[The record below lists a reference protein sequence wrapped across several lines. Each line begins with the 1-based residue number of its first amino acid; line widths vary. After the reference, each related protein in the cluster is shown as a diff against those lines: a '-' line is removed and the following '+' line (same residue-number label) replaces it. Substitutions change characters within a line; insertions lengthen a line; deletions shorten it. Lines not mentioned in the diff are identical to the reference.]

1 MVQTPSRLPQ
11 KKPPKEETPWGA
23 SFSRRYFSEEPC
35 PTPPPYRPDPL
46 KPEGLRG
53 PLEFLPFSTSKQ
65 RSLRLAPLKSGPYTS
80 PSDLAQVVLLKKS
93 AEVVVTSSSHP
104 DSSEHPPIPNFIDG
118 KWAASRAT
126 DFLPVTD
133 PATGERLGTTPLS
146 PAGDVE
152 AAVDAANKA
161 FPAWRSTPAVDRARV
176 LFRLKAL
183 LDEHHEELA
192 RTLTTEHG
200 KILPETMGEVR
211 RGIENVEHACGIP
224 TLMMGETLEDIAPGI
239 DCETIRQPLGVFGII
254 TPYNFP
260 VMIPLWFWPYAVA
273 TGNTVV
279 LKPSEQDPL
288 THQRIV
294 ELATEAGLPPGVLNV
309 VHGGREAVT
318 TLVEHPDVRGISFVG
333 SSDTARFLYAK
344 AAQEGK
350 RVQALGGAKNFMV
363 VLPDAD
369 FDRTNAALM
378 DSVFGSTGQ
387 RCLAGSVLVG
397 VGDAYDPMKERLM
410 DSASSFRIG
419 NGLEEGVQMGPLV
432 SRPHRDKVVELIG
445 EGTREGPTLLLDGR
459 GASVPD
465 HPEGHWIGPSVFEGV
480 RPDMMLGNEE
490 IFGPVAG
497 LARVKT
503 ADEAV
508 KLMHQVHYGNSTGIF
523 TSSGKAA
530 REFRYNAGISM
541 IGVNIGVAA
550 PMAFFPFGGSRTSF
564 YGDLKAQ
571 GKDAIDFYTDKRV
584 VISRW

>member
-1 MVQTPSRLPQ
+1 M
-11 KKPPKEETPWGA
+11 
-23 SFSRRYFSEEPC
+23 
-35 PTPPPYRPDPL
+35 
-46 KPEGLRG
+46 
-53 PLEFLPFSTSKQ
+53 
-65 RSLRLAPLKSGPYTS
+65 
-80 PSDLAQVVLLKKS
+80 
-93 AEVVVTSSSHP
+93 SSSLSGNLS
-104 DSSEHPPIPNFIDG
+104 DHPPVPNFING
-118 KWAASRAT
+118 VWTASGAEE
-126 DFLPVTD
+126 FLPVTN

-146 PAGDVE
+146 PASDVA
-152 AAVDAANKA
+152 AAVDAATRA
-161 FPAWRSTPAVDRARV
+161 FPSWRSTPAVDRARV

-192 RTLTTEHG
+192 RTLTMEHG
-200 KILPETMGEVR
+200 KILAETMGEVR

-239 DCETIRQPLGVFGII
+239 DCETIRQPLGVFGIV

-294 ELATEAGLPPGVLNV
+294 ELAVEAGLPPGVLNV
-309 VHGGREAVT
+309 VHGGKEAVT
-318 TLVEHPDVRGISFVG
+318 ALLEHPDVRGISFVG
-333 SSDTARFLYAK
+333 SSATARFLYAK

-369 FDRTNAALM
+369 FDRANAALM

-397 VGDAYDPMKERLM
+397 VGDAYGPMRERLL
-410 DSASSFRIG
+410 DQASSLRIG
-419 NGLEEGVQMGPLV
+419 YGLDEGVEMGPLV
-432 SRPHRDKVVELIG
+432 SRPHRDRVVELIG
-445 EGTREGPTLLLDGR
+445 QGAQEGPKLLLDGR

-465 HPEGHWIGPSVFEGV
+465 HPHGHWIGPTVFEGV
-480 RPDMMLGNEE
+480 VPEMVLGKEE

-497 LARVKT
+497 LAKVKNV
-503 ADEAV
+503 DEAV
-508 KLMHQVHYGNSTGIF
+508 ELMHRVHYGNSTGIF

-530 REFRYNAGISM
+530 REFRYHAGISM

-550 PMAFFPFGGSRTSF
+550 PMAFFPFSGWKDSF
-564 YGDLKAQ
+564 FGTLHAQ
-571 GKDAIDFYTDKRV
+571 SGHSVEFYTQTKV
-584 VISRW
+584 VIERWLEDWSRQF

>member
-1 MVQTPSRLPQ
+1 MS
-11 KKPPKEETPWGA
+11 
-23 SFSRRYFSEEPC
+23 
-35 PTPPPYRPDPL
+35 
-46 KPEGLRG
+46 
-53 PLEFLPFSTSKQ
+53 
-65 RSLRLAPLKSGPYTS
+65 APLNETGNDPA
-80 PSDLAQVVLLKKS
+80 PV
-93 AEVVVTSSSHP
+93 
-104 DSSEHPPIPNFIDG
+104 PNFIDG
-118 KWAASRAT
+118 SWTTSGASE
-126 DFLPVTD
+126 FLPVTN

-146 PAGDVE
+146 PASDID
-152 AAVDAANKA
+152 AAVDAATRA
-161 FPAWRSTPAVDRARV
+161 YPAWRSTPAVDRARV
-176 LFRLKAL
+176 LFRLKGL

-192 RTLTTEHG
+192 RLLTMEHG
-200 KILPETMGEVR
+200 KILAETMGEVR

-239 DCETIRQPLGVFGII
+239 DCETIRQPLGVFGVI

-294 ELATEAGLPPGVLNV
+294 DLAAQAGLPPGVLNV
-309 VHGGREAVT
+309 VHGGREAVSA
-318 TLVEHPDVRGISFVG
+318 LVEHPHVQGISFVG
-333 SSDTARFLYAK
+333 SSATARFLYSK

-350 RVQALGGAKNFMV
+350 RVQALGGAKNFML

-369 FDRTNAALM
+369 FDRASAALM

-387 RCLAGSVLVG
+387 RCLAGSMLVG
-397 VGDAYDPMKERLM
+397 VADAYEPMRERLL
-410 DSASSFRIG
+410 DGASSLKVG
-419 NGLEEGVQMGPLV
+419 YGLDNGVEMGPLV
-432 SRPHRDKVVELIG
+432 SRPHRDRVVDLIG
-445 EGTREGPTLLLDGR
+445 QGAQEGPKLLLDGR

-465 HPEGHWIGPSVFEGV
+465 LPHGHWIGPTVFEGV
-480 RPDMMLGNEE
+480 APEMALGKEE

-497 LARVKT
+497 LAKVKT
-503 ADEAV
+503 VDEAV
-508 KLMHQVHYGNSTGIF
+508 ELMHRVHYGNSTGIF

-530 REFRYNAGISM
+530 REFRYKAGISM
-541 IGVNIGVAA
+541 IGINIGVAA
-550 PMAFFPFGGSRTSF
+550 PMAFFPFGGARSSF